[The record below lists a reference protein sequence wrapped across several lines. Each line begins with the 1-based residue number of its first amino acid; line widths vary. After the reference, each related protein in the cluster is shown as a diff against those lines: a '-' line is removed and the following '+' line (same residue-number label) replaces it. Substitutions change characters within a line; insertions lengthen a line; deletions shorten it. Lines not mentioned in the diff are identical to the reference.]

1 MVFTEHLSLK
11 ARMYNVYLA
20 VASIEDTPQTGLQ
33 WLWWLWILYSHS
45 LHIFCCS
52 CPLQE
57 PQTTHVSFYRKFI
70 CCFKHPEVKVSWL
83 DPLAMAVTWK
93 PRLVSHAMLQ
103 VQAPRSRDVAE
114 DSQSVA
120 VDPGASSTWKA
131 HVKAV
136 KKFESHFFQN
146 IGPLIDSYICK
157 KFGIPRSPT
166 GPTFCGKYKCILS
179 IRTSQ
184 NPPGVQRPRRL
195 DRCHGP
201 WPAVATDLR
210 TWQEKIIKLGSTL
223 YT

>member
-1 MVFTEHLSLK
+1 MSDVFKRQTKEQVQRALLDNFTMVFTEHLSPK

-45 LHIFCCS
+45 LHMFCCS

-114 DSQSVA
+114 DSECGRWSWGII
-120 VDPGASSTWKA
+120 DMERSC
-131 HVKAV
+131 
-136 KKFESHFFQN
+136 ES
-146 IGPLIDSYICK
+146 G
-157 KFGIPRSPT
+157 
-166 GPTFCGKYKCILS
+166 
-179 IRTSQ
+179 
-184 NPPGVQRPRRL
+184 
-195 DRCHGP
+195 
-201 WPAVATDLR
+201 
-210 TWQEKIIKLGSTL
+210 QEI
-223 YT
+223 